1 MSKFN
6 KLVQGNVLSET
17 AFYKV
22 EKVVGDKV
30 QLQMDNG
37 ESVVLDKGYVDS
49 FLTSADQ
56 FEKTE
61 KVTRTEM
68 AEILLS
74 HPRTA
79 VSVSFNKQV
88 ESASVVT
95 EIQEAY
101 SNTAPKDLSA
111 ILKKV
116 VAKALVG
123 EERLII
129 GRHYG
134 GQDEYGRLPFVD
146 MGIEKD
152 FSKNYENRLRKVDT
166 RTLNWIIVDNT
177 KYIVK

>member
-1 MSKFN
+1 MSKFKN
-6 KLVQGNVLSET
+6 LKPGDVLSET

-22 EKVVGDKV
+22 EKIVGDRV
-30 QLQMDNG
+30 QLQVDNG
-37 ESVVLDKGYVDS
+37 ESVILNQGYVDS
-49 FLTSADQ
+49 LLTSADQ

-68 AEILLS
+68 SEILLS

-79 VSVSFNKQV
+79 VTVSFNKQV

-101 SNTAPKDLSA
+101 SNTAPKDLPA
-111 ILKKV
+111 TLKKV

-123 EERLII
+123 EERLIV

-146 MGIEKD
+146 MNIDRD
-152 FSKNYENRLRKVDT
+152 FSKSYDNRLRKVDT